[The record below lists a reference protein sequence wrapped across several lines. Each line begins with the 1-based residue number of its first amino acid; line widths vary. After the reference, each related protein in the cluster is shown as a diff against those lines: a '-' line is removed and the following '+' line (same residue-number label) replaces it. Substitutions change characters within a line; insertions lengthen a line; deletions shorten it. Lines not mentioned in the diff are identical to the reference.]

1 MDTVQQRRPLFLSW
15 LQPATLL
22 AITGKKIRVGFPPS
36 ESFAR
41 DSLMRPVQIGFL
53 EGVAEELLGQ
63 PMKYEFVLDS
73 SLKVPAAL
81 DMPLEFPD
89 EAPPP
94 PKPVQAEVKLETKAA
109 APAPAGAPKAEAAK
123 GAGAVAPAAEAA
135 PAPTLDPD
143 FYNDPLIQSAMTR
156 FKAKLVPAG

>member
-22 AITGKKIRVGFPPS
+22 GITGKKIRVGFPPS

-41 DSLMRPVQIGFL
+41 DSLLRPVQIGFL
-53 EGVAEELLGQ
+53 ESLAEELLGQ
-63 PMKYEFVLDS
+63 PMKYEFVLDP

-94 PKPVQAEVKLETKAA
+94 PKPVQAEVKLETKPA
-109 APAPAGAPKAEAAK
+109 APAAPKAEAPKTA
-123 GAGAVAPAAEAA
+123 APAAAA
-135 PAPTLDPD
+135 EPAGTPAMDPD

-156 FKAKLVPAG
+156 FKAKLVPVTTA